1 MQTLIA
7 LLTAAAATLVPSIVV
22 AQEREP
28 AAGDARPPAESPAQR
43 PRIAILPYLGSA
55 PETGVQFGGTVFRVS
70 QPADSATRP
79 STAQLFA
86 SYTAK
91 SQARAFAEVDRWTT
105 GNVWRL
111 NAHVEWQRYP
121 LPYYG
126 TGDDAPEAD
135 EEFYTPRGV
144 LAFATAQRRLRGPLY
159 ALAGYRYQD
168 MRVVQTEEGGF
179 LRDGVITGSRGGRV
193 GQLQAGM
200 LWDSRDNIFASERG
214 TFVQATGSLAASA
227 FGSDF
232 LFGRSVLDARRFV
245 RVGRHRV
252 VALQGV
258 LETTGGD
265 APFDQVSLVGNGNYL
280 RGYSRGRFRDE
291 DLVALQAEYR
301 APLAGRLGWAA
312 FAGGG
317 RIGSRLGDLVG
328 GDARFLPS
336 YGLGA
341 RWLLFARS
349 HSTIRVDYARGTP
362 GQSGLYVA
370 LNEAF

>member
-7 LLTAAAATLVPSIVV
+7 LLTAAATALVPTLVA
-22 AQEREP
+22 AQERDST
-28 AAGDARPPAESPAQR
+28 AGDARPPAESPHQS
-43 PRIAILPYLGSA
+43 PHIAILPYLGAA
-55 PETGVQFGGTVFRVS
+55 PETGVQYGGTIFRVS

-79 STAQLFA
+79 STMQLFA
-86 SYTAK
+86 AYTAK
-91 SQARAFAEVDRWTT
+91 SQARAFAELDRWTA
-105 GNVWRL
+105 GNVWRV
-111 NAHVEWQRYP
+111 NAHLEWQRFP

-126 TGDDAPEAD
+126 VGDDAPQSD

-144 LAFATAQRRLRGPLY
+144 LAFATLQRRVSGPY
-159 ALAGYRYQD
+159 YVMGGYRYQD
-168 MRVVQTEEGGF
+168 MSIVETEE
-179 LRDGVITGSRGGRV
+179 DGVLRAGTVTGAYGGRV
-193 GQLQAGM
+193 SQLQGGM
-200 LWDSRDNIFASERG
+200 LRDTRDNVFASEHG
-214 TFVQATGSLAASA
+214 SFVQATGSFSA
-227 FGSDF
+227 HALGSEFDF
-232 LFGRSVLDARRFV
+232 TRVTVDARRFLSL
-245 RVGRHRV
+245 GRHRV

-265 APFDQVSLVGNGNYL
+265 APFDQISLVGNSDYM
-280 RGYSRGRFRDE
+280 RGYTRGRFRDRH
-291 DLVALQAEYR
+291 LAALQAEYR

-317 RIGSRLGDLVG
+317 VIAPHVSDVVSA
-328 GDARFLPS
+328 DARFLPS

-349 HSTIRVDYARGTP
+349 HSTIRVDYARGTA

>member
-1 MQTLIA
+1 MQAIT
-7 LLTAAAATLVPSIVV
+7 LLTVAAAVLLPSLGA
-22 AQEREP
+22 AQESDSVP
-28 AAGDARPPAESPAQR
+28 VAAHAADGDRPS
-43 PRIAILPYLGSA
+43 RIAVLPYLGAA
-55 PETGVQFGGTVFRVS
+55 PETGVQYGGTVFRVV
-70 QPADSATRP
+70 QPADGATRP

-86 SYTAK
+86 AYTAK
-91 SQARAFAEVDRWTT
+91 SQARAFVELDRWTT
-105 GNVWRL
+105 GNVWRV
-111 NAHVEWQRYP
+111 NAHLEWQRFP

-126 TGDDAPEAD
+126 IGDEALASA

-144 LAFATAQRRLRGPLY
+144 LAFATVQRRLRGPLY
-159 ALAGYRYQD
+159 AVGGYRYQD
-168 MRVVQTEEGGF
+168 MRIVETEEAGM
-179 LRDGVITGSRGGRV
+179 LRDGVVTGSRGGRV

-200 LWDSRDNIFASERG
+200 LWDSRDNVFASERG
-214 TFVQATGSLAASA
+214 TFAQVTGSVAGSA
-227 FGSDF
+227 VGSEFDF
-232 LFGRSVLDARRFV
+232 ARTVVDARHFL

-258 LETTGGD
+258 LEATGGD
-265 APFDQVSLVGNGNYL
+265 APFDQLSLAGNGNYL
-280 RGYSRGRFRDE
+280 RGYTRGRFRDRY
-291 DLVALQAEYR
+291 LASLQAEYR

-317 RIGSRLGDLVG
+317 RLGGRLGDLAG

-349 HSTIRVDYARGTP
+349 HSTVRVDYARGAE